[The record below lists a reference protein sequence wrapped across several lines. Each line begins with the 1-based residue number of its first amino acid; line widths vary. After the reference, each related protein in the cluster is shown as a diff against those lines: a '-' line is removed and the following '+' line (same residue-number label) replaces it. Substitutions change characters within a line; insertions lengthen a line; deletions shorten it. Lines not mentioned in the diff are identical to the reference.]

1 MRKTIA
7 TVVTL
12 ALVWI
17 GYTAWPLYDLWVLV
31 HAMENRDVGT
41 VTRHVYFDAVRVSL
55 TKQVV
60 AAYVRRTR
68 INISPFAQSMAAG
81 AFGIANPIVQKLIS
95 PEALSELL
103 GTGWPVT
110 VGSDP
115 PPGTVGIT
123 ERTIGTIW
131 QIFKNSE
138 YGAGVW
144 SLSPFQRIFRTCSG
158 MSWPRPCER
167 QYQTSDGRRQCK
179 NAARDGLDNHFLSS
193 ASRCLTSLS
202 SSSVCCAMRSAFRA
216 SSSAPENAAA
226 CSTSWRMLS
235 RMIAMRFSSCES
247 ELPLLMMFSELNA

>member
-12 ALVWI
+12 VLVWI

-31 HAMENRDVGT
+31 HAMEMHDVGT

-81 AFGIANPIVQKLIS
+81 ALGIANPIVQKLIS

-103 GTGWPVT
+103 GIGWPVT

-131 QIFKNSE
+131 QILKIRDKALPGLELRRHSLCPSRHASVLRFRYCSCV
-138 YGAGVW
+138 GVW
-144 SLSPFQRIFRTCSG
+144 AVS
-158 MSWPRPCER
+158 
-167 QYQTSDGRRQCK
+167 
-179 NAARDGLDNHFLSS
+179 
-193 ASRCLTSLS
+193 
-202 SSSVCCAMRSAFRA
+202 
-216 SSSAPENAAA
+216 
-226 CSTSWRMLS
+226 
-235 RMIAMRFSSCES
+235 
-247 ELPLLMMFSELNA
+247 